1 MGYSSVRRRHD
12 SNSIKFE
19 RPLSSQ
25 SKTLCFLS
33 LWVDI
38 IIVSGAGHEEG
49 VILCPL
55 DIVMSV
61 LFFNSTINI
70 ILKTTELSL

>member
-1 MGYSSVRRRHD
+1 M
-12 SNSIKFE
+12 
-19 RPLSSQ
+19 
-25 SKTLCFLS
+25 
-33 LWVDI
+33 
-38 IIVSGAGHEEG
+38 SGAGHEEG